1 MLRLI
6 SIFQLYILGLCIIY
20 YSQKSCDDSLFL
32 DKCSTEKL
40 CLLADVMFV
49 SMMLRIMVN
58 HKKKSCFQKIMYW
71 LCNISAFPL

>member
-1 MLRLI
+1 MSRLI

-32 DKCSTEKL
+32 DKCSIEKL

-58 HKKKSCFQKIMYW
+58 H
-71 LCNISAFPL
+71 